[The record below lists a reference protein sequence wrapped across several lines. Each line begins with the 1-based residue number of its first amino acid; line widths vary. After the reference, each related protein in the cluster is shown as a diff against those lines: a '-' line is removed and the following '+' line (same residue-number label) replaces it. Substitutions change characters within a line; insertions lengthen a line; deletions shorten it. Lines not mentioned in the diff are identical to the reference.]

1 MTIEFQCPACL
12 QPLRVPNEVAGKNGK
27 CPQCAT
33 IFVVPAT
40 STVPTPGGP
49 GSRSNPFTDDP
60 GVNPYDVGGIP
71 ARHIPELGPQ
81 QQFSNELPVV
91 AQPADVGVII
101 SLSFS
106 LWQRHLGLLVGT
118 TLVTILVSVFLGI
131 LQMIAF
137 GSLDFPGVFSD
148 VEFGLAFHLLH
159 DVVQL
164 TSFVVQTFFWVGQ
177 VQICLKLARNQPAE
191 FVDLFLGADR
201 YFPVLAAALLV
212 MLPVYALDYALM
224 FALSW
229 GNEFGDVDLGIL
241 LAYGSLYYLLL
252 IGGVVVFWPWA
263 YLVIDRKASILESYI
278 VAFHVTNGNRW
289 TTVLL
294 ALVSALILLTGYA
307 ACFVG
312 LLFALPLLFLLWS
325 TAYLIMAGQIPSHNW
340 LHQPSVYR

>member
-12 QPLRVPNEVAGKNGK
+12 QPLRVPHEVAGRNGK

-40 STVPTPGGP
+40 STVPTVGGP
-49 GSRSNPFTDDP
+49 SPQSNPFADGP
-60 GVNPYDVGGIP
+60 AVNPYDVGGIP
-71 ARHIPELGPQ
+71 ARHFPEHGPQ
-81 QQFSNELPVV
+81 QPFSSSLPVV
-91 AQPADVGVII
+91 VQPADVGMII

-137 GSLDFPGVFSD
+137 GSLDFPGVFLD
-148 VEFGLAFHLLH
+148 IEFGLALYVMH
-159 DVVQL
+159 DAVQL
-164 TSFVVQTFFWVGQ
+164 TSFVVQTFFWIGQ

-191 FVDLFLGADR
+191 FVDLFLGGDR
-201 YFPVLAAALLV
+201 YFLVLAAALLV
-212 MLPVYALDYALM
+212 MLPVYALDYAVM
-224 FALSW
+224 FALSG
-229 GNEFGDVDLGIL
+229 GNTFGDVDLGVL
-241 LAYGSLYYLLL
+241 VAYGSLYYLLAA
-252 IGGVVVFWPWA
+252 VFVVFCWPFV
-263 YLVIDRKASILESYI
+263 YLVIDRKASIWQCYV
-278 VAFHVTNGNRW
+278 VAFHVTGGNRW

-294 ALVSALILLTGYA
+294 ALVSALILLVGYV

-312 LLFALPLLFLLWS
+312 LLFALPLVFLLWS
-325 TAYLIMAGQIPSHNW
+325 TAYLMMAGQIPSHNW